1 MCETLEGSGGG
12 GGQGVRKRSVY
23 EVSLREI
30 TVNLVCKYDDS
41 IEMGRL
47 WSEATTLSTLL
58 FNFRERL
65 KLKTY
70 QLVVYADLV
79 CWAET

>member
-1 MCETLEGSGGG
+1 MCETLEGTGGG
-12 GGQGVRKRSVY
+12 RGVRKRSVY
-23 EVSLREI
+23 KVSLGEI

-41 IEMGRL
+41 IEMDRL

-58 FNFRERL
+58 SNFRERL

-70 QLVVYADLV
+70 HLVVYADLI